1 MGVKQNLKLWEN
13 NVTHIDEN
21 GDMVTE
27 CVPRV
32 LPPNPWKV
40 MRMLSAENYMF
51 FFMGLYVPPSP
62 VSLPCSHSPHSELP
76 GQPTATTS
84 TPSTS

>member
-27 CVPRV
+27 RIPRV

-51 FFMGLYVPPSP
+51 FFMGLYVPHPP
-62 VSLPCSHSPHSELP
+62 FCLNARSLHLELP